1 MPKFLQ
7 DLISSPEYVDAH
19 SDVYARVTE
28 YMKLLY
34 PGTVDFDATG
44 RMVQQEHDMTLV
56 QFKSAQ
62 EKIDSDFEDAKQEA
76 ETEIQE
82 EYGEYFANVG
92 FDFNID
98 DYVVQDD
105 NVEVKVLFPDGDIR
119 TMDLLL
125 YDLDIPEFKQQSK
138 IWRWHSEDEE
148 NTCDE
153 CAGRDGEV
161 FWSEDEIPKIP
172 VHPNCRCSI
181 SEDVIDEDGKTIS
194 SKPYK
199 HTDNKTQG
207 QNMNDEKFEQAYNKL
222 KEPEGGYTNG
232 KNQVRDEPTNMGI
245 KQSTM
250 DKYAAKHPESNMP
263 RDVKDL
269 TPSQARE
276 IYKNEYWDNTKIPQ
290 IKNDRIRNAVFDMN
304 VMSGLKQATI
314 TIQRAFNS
322 YTGGNIAVDGK
333 LGKETIGALN
343 NIPENKIND
352 FMNIMIDTRL
362 QSLQKMTNWPTAKN
376 GWKNRTEKY

>member
-1 MPKFLQ
+1 MQ
-7 DLISSPEYVDAH
+7 
-19 SDVYARVTE
+19 
-28 YMKLLY
+28 
-34 PGTVDFDATG
+34 
-44 RMVQQEHDMTLV
+44 
-56 QFKSAQ
+56 
-62 EKIDSDFEDAKQEA
+62 
-76 ETEIQE
+76 
-82 EYGEYFANVG
+82 
-92 FDFNID
+92 
-98 DYVVQDD
+98 
-105 NVEVKVLFPDGDIR
+105 FPDGDIR

-172 VHPNCRCSI
+172 VHPNCRCHVT
-181 SEDVIDEDGKTIS
+181 EDTIDEDGKTIS

-199 HTDNKTQG
+199 NVNCQQQG
-207 QNMNDEKFEQAYNKL
+207 QIMNDEKFEQAYNKL
-222 KEPEGGYTNG
+222 KEPEGGYTDG

-276 IYKNEYWDNTKIPQ
+276 IYKNEYWDNTKIPR
-290 IKNDRIRNAVFDMN
+290 IENNRIRNAVFDMN
-304 VMSGLKQATI
+304 VMGAVGAGESVQNALNKYSDAGLK
-314 TIQRAFNS
+314 
-322 YTGGNIAVDGK
+322 VDGVIGTK
-333 LGKETIGALN
+333 TINALN
-343 NIPENKIND
+343 SIPENKVND
-352 FMNIMIDTRL
+352 FMDVLIQERMNNLRG
-362 QSLQKMTNWPTAKN
+362 MTNWPTSKN
-376 GWKNRTEKY
+376 GWKNRTETY